1 MWGGWVIAMTALGL
15 LAGAL
20 TTLSFLP
27 QVIRTF
33 RTGSARDLSWGW
45 LVLFGTGVTGW
56 LIYGTWTRDL
66 AITATNAV
74 TITLVGALVV
84 LKAWQ
89 ETTTGR
95 AREKA

>member
-1 MWGGWVIAMTALGL
+1 VTAMTTLGL

-27 QVIRTF
+27 QVIRTM

-45 LVLFGTGVTGW
+45 LVLFGTGVAGW
-56 LIYGTWTRDL
+56 LVYGAWTRDL
-66 AITATNAV
+66 AIAATNAV

-89 ETTTGR
+89 QTTTRR

>member
-1 MWGGWVIAMTALGL
+1 MTVLGL

-45 LVLFGTGVTGW
+45 LGLFGTGVAAW
-56 LIYGTWTRDL
+56 LVYGSLTSDL

-74 TITLVGALVV
+74 TITLVGGLVAL
-84 LKAWQ
+84 KGWQ
-89 ETTTGR
+89 EATARRT
-95 AREKA
+95 REKA